1 MDRRAKF
8 QRIKGRGM
16 LKKRD
21 FDLFDELVSRD
32 DTTTTPNDVVRGCIV
47 IDVDSALYATT
58 DGAVRVM
65 SDHGVIFAA
74 NKNTHRVLKKHSA
87 SSILSRR

>member
-1 MDRRAKF
+1 MARRAKF
-8 QRIKGRGM
+8 QRIAVRRM

-21 FDLFDELVSRD
+21 FDLFDELVPIGVDWSPHPD
-32 DTTTTPNDVVRGCIV
+32 NRGCIV
-47 IDVDSALYATT
+47 FDIDSTLYGTT
-58 DGAVRVM
+58 DGAVRVINEA
-65 SDHGVIFAA
+65 GVIFAA